1 MNERDDN
8 QKSHRGNNDIPN
20 LSEEDETKE
29 QSALF
34 LLNQI
39 LSLLKIS
46 LNAST
51 KLVTPAIQ
59 QLLQSI
65 VPTLTHYYQQLA
77 PVRIQEW
84 LQIGTSALQN
94 IFTILSQTEQGKEV
108 LSQIND
114 VNSNTIHL
122 LTSLNVRQVII
133 EGVGVHVKAIE
144 ALRTPQMKTFLMSL
158 PVFSIRVLDIVS
170 SGEAKLL
177 YHSMTNLAW
186 NMIELLG
193 RDETTLA
200 LAEVTALLVNAL
212 ERERECRGPWNRKQ
226 VRRVRKNRVKVAS
239 LHRNNMAAAAASN
252 ARKRYE
258 RNRFIAQTYTDRV
271 MLKEKT
277 TCSED
282 GSVYGDATVEDAILS
297 SLGDGTRSDNAWLT
311 ALGRNDDSSHGVIDA
326 ASLPSKVMLPRI
338 DSHAEVSV
346 GSIHLDE
353 FDEQSQ
359 HKSLYA
365 VDADRDENGEERE
378 TVDISYLRDGI
389 KLRREKTERISNIS
403 ALPSERG
410 NSKHLSTMSIAGSSI
425 GHSVECDDQIGI
437 EDLILDEDSTSQIQK
452 SPVKRYEIKSKGS
465 KHLEHEDYSR
475 DSDDQSSDDLDLDL
489 DSEKNNNNGRTKID
503 PTRGLYSSS
512 AHYYRTV
519 EDFQT
524 TLRNQNIA
532 KELQNSKKDGDEA
545 IPGVSISQS
554 GDKKWQ
560 SKAVAAA
567 GAGNEMG
574 QNVLRR
580 KGSSMHSM
588 PTRFRANVEQAEEKE
603 EDLQLVIIRVAKKLI
618 GGVPRRHKIVL
629 GIIVGGS
636 IFFIIVWFLLGCYGL
651 YFLTQQ
657 VFSHGANQM
666 PSYGAS
672 QTEFVLRIVQDP
684 NLQNAANQQEII
696 AAAVEAVKDVVGGEL

>member
-1 MNERDDN
+1 MNNERDDN
-8 QKSHRGNNDIPN
+8 QKSHGNNNDIPN
-20 LSEEDETKE
+20 LSADEAGDEAKE

-39 LSLLKIS
+39 LSILKIS
-46 LNAST
+46 LKTSSM
-51 KLVTPAIQ
+51 LVTPAIQ

-65 VPTLTHYYQQLA
+65 VPTLTYYYQQFA
-77 PVRIQEW
+77 PIRIQEW

-122 LTSLNVRQVII
+122 LTSVNIRQVII
-133 EGVGVHVKAIE
+133 EGMGVHVKAIE

-177 YHSMTNLAW
+177 YHSITNLVW
-186 NMIELLG
+186 NVIELLG

-212 ERERECRGPWNRKQ
+212 ERERECRGPWNRKR
-226 VRRVRKNRVKVAS
+226 VRVRKKRVKVAS
-239 LHRNNMAAAAASN
+239 LHTTNMAAAAASN
-252 ARKRYE
+252 ARKRYQ

-271 MLKEKT
+271 ILKEKT

-282 GSVYGDATVEDAILS
+282 GSVYGDATVEDAIMS

-311 ALGRNDDSSHGVIDA
+311 FGRNDDSSHGAIDA
-326 ASLPSKVMLPRI
+326 ASLPSRVMLPKI
-338 DSHAEVSV
+338 DSNAELSV

-359 HKSLYA
+359 NKSLHA
-365 VDADRDENGEERE
+365 LDGEGRG

-389 KLRREKTERISNIS
+389 KLRRERVSNIS

-410 NSKHLSTMSIAGSSI
+410 NSNHLSTMSIAGSSI
-425 GHSVECDDQIGI
+425 GHSVECDDQIVI
-437 EDLILDEDSTSQIQK
+437 EDLILDEESTSQTQK
-452 SPVKRYEIKSKGS
+452 SPVRRRECKPKSS
-465 KHLEHEDYSR
+465 KHLEHEDYCI
-475 DSDDQSSDDLDLDL
+475 DSDGQSDDL
-489 DSEKNNNNGRTKID
+489 DSEKNNNNNGRIKID
-503 PTRGLYSSS
+503 PARGLYSSS
-512 AHYYRTV
+512 AHFYRVV

-524 TLRNQNIA
+524 TLRDQNIA
-532 KELQNSKKDGDEA
+532 KELQNSKKNSDEV
-545 IPGVSISQS
+545 IPGVSVSQS

-560 SKAVAAA
+560 SKAIAAA
-567 GAGNEMG
+567 GAGNEVG
-574 QNVLRR
+574 QHVLRR
-580 KGSSMHSM
+580 NGSSMHFI
-588 PTRFRANVEQAEEKE
+588 PTRFRANVEQAEENE
-603 EDLQLVIIRVAKKLI
+603 EDLQLVIIRVAKTLI
-618 GGVPRRHKIVL
+618 RGVPRRHKIVL

-636 IFFIIVWFLLGCYGL
+636 IFLVIVWFLLGCYGL

-666 PSYGAS
+666 PSYGTS

-684 NLQNAANQQEII
+684 NLQNAANRREIVT
-696 AAAVEAVKDVVGGEL
+696 AAVEAVKDAVGGEL

>member
-1 MNERDDN
+1 MNDREN
-8 QKSHRGNNDIPN
+8 KQKSHHGNNDIPN

-34 LLNQI
+34 LINQI

-144 ALRTPQMKTFLMSL
+144 ALSTPQMKTFLMSL

-186 NMIELLG
+186 NVIELLG

-239 LHRNNMAAAAASN
+239 LNRNNMAAAAASN

-271 MLKEKT
+271 ILKEKG

-311 ALGRNDDSSHGVIDA
+311 ALGRNDNGSHGVIDA
-326 ASLPSKVMLPRI
+326 ASLPSRVMLPRI
-338 DSHAEVSV
+338 DSNADVSV
-346 GSIHLDE
+346 GSIHLDD
-353 FDEQSQ
+353 FDDQSQ

-365 VDADRDENGEERE
+365 IDGDRDGNGEDRE

-389 KLRREKTERISNIS
+389 KLRRQKTERISNIS

-410 NSKHLSTMSIAGSSI
+410 NSKYLSTMSIAGSST
-425 GHSVECDDQIGI
+425 GLSVECDDQIGI
-437 EDLILDEDSTSQIQK
+437 EDLILDEDSTSQTQK
-452 SPVKRYEIKSKGS
+452 SAVKRHDFKPKGS
-465 KHLEHEDYSR
+465 KHLEHEDYSI
-475 DSDDQSSDDLDLDL
+475 DSDDQSSDDLDLDF
-489 DSEKNNNNGRTKID
+489 SNGRVKID

-524 TLRNQNIA
+524 RLRDQTIA
-532 KELQNSKKDGDEA
+532 KELQNSKKDGDEE
-545 IPGVSISQS
+545 IPGVSVSQS

-574 QNVLRR
+574 QNVLRG

-603 EDLQLVIIRVAKKLI
+603 EGLQLVIIRVAKKLI
-618 GGVPRRHKIVL
+618 RGVPKRHKIVL

-657 VFSHGANQM
+657 VFSHGANQIM
-666 PSYGAS
+666 PSYGTS

-696 AAAVEAVKDVVGGEL
+696 AAAVEAIKDVVGGEL